1 MSKKI
6 EYVDIRTATAEQ
18 MEYAFG
24 RERELLVQLLTQ
36 IKTDL
41 ESFNENWNKSGK
53 PVVFIFDFTEDVQE
67 RYMLNWQNSLKKNGN
82 SA

>member
-1 MSKKI
+1 MPRKRTRSLLKGIMSKKI

-24 RERELLVQLLTQ
+24 RERELVLQLLTQ

-41 ESFNENWNKSGK
+41 ESFNENWNK
-53 PVVFIFDFTEDVQE
+53 E
-67 RYMLNWQNSLKKNGN
+67 R
-82 SA
+82 

>member
-1 MSKKI
+1 MELCGVPRKRTRSLLKGIMSKKI

-24 RERELLVQLLTQ
+24 RERELVLQLLTQ

-41 ESFNENWNKSGK
+41 ESFNENWNK
-53 PVVFIFDFTEDVQE
+53 E
-67 RYMLNWQNSLKKNGN
+67 R
-82 SA
+82 

>member
-24 RERELLVQLLTQ
+24 RERELVLQLLTQ

-41 ESFNENWNKSGK
+41 ESFNENWNK
-53 PVVFIFDFTEDVQE
+53 E
-67 RYMLNWQNSLKKNGN
+67 R
-82 SA
+82 